1 MLKLKLQYP
10 GPPEIK
16 SWLLGKDPEAGKDW
30 GQEKGA
36 AEDEMV
42 GWHHWL
48 SGHESEK
55 TLGDSKGQGS
65 LACCKNCQNIWT
77 RLSDQTTTKFSN
89 YRHNKMPDDSS
100 DLSVTLN
107 ILKMKEKPC
116 IEKYWINRCVAPAK
130 PELHIQW
137 PILFL
142 SIMPHSVWDS
152 PTRDW
157 TCAHSSR
164 STESLN
170 C

>member
-137 PILFL
+137 SILFL

-164 STESLN
+164 STES
-170 C
+170 